1 MSDHSHSHSHV
12 EAHAH
17 SPEEVAK
24 HKRVYIGVFIALLVG
39 TLVTVWL
46 YSVHFD
52 SKALTIAIALFVAT
66 IKATLVA
73 CYFMHLISEK
83 RMIYII
89 LGFTVFFCIAL
100 MVLTIGSYAGFP
112 NETVT
117 R

>member
-1 MSDHSHSHSHV
+1 MSDHSHSHSNDV
-12 EAHAH
+12 AHSH

-24 HKRVYIGVFIALLVG
+24 HKRVYIGVFIALLVA
-39 TLVTVWL
+39 TVVTVAL
-46 YSVHFD
+46 YWFHFD

-66 IKATLVA
+66 VKASLVA

-100 MVLTIGSYAGFP
+100 MALTLGSYAGFP
-112 NETVT
+112 NGTVT

>member
-1 MSDHSHSHSHV
+1 MSDHSHSHD
-12 EAHAH
+12 EAHSH

-24 HKRVYIGVFIALLVG
+24 HKRVYIAVFIALLVG
-39 TLVTVWL
+39 TLVTVGL
-46 YSVHFD
+46 NYMHFD

-66 IKATLVA
+66 IKAALVA

-83 RMIYII
+83 KMIYVI

-100 MVLTIGSYAGFP
+100 MVLTVGSYSAFP
-112 NETVT
+112 HGTVQ

>member
-1 MSDHSHSHSHV
+1 MSDHSHSHSQV
-12 EAHAH
+12 EAHGH

-24 HKRVYIGVFIALLVG
+24 HKRVYIAVFVALLVA
-39 TLVTVWL
+39 TVITVAL
-46 YSVHFD
+46 NYLHFD
-52 SKALTIAIALFVAT
+52 SKALTITIALFVAT
-66 IKATLVA
+66 VKAALVA